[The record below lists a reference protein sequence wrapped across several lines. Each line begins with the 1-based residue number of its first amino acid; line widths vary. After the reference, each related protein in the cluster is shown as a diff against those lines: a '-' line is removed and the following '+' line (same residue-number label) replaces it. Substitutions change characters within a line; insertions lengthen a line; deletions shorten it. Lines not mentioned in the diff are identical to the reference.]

1 MFSVKKGLKKIK
13 FAVKQSRAGTNRGK
27 TECHHIGRKINAN
40 FFNVVFFPPI
50 PGHKNCAEK
59 GCSKIYIQYING
71 LLKNKPYLDTNNG
84 FAMH

>member
-40 FFNVVFFPPI
+40 FFNVVFFPQFQDI
-50 PGHKNCAEK
+50 
-59 GCSKIYIQYING
+59 KIV
-71 LLKNKPYLDTNNG
+71 LKKAVVKFIFNT
-84 FAMH
+84 